1 MKNPS
6 ELIQEMYDTKQHTL
20 PNALKEKTVPGTNE
34 ISFHTLVE
42 MMTDDPY
49 INHEKHDHK
58 I

>member
-1 MKNPS
+1 
-6 ELIQEMYDTKQHTL
+6 MYDTKQQTL
-20 PNALKEKTVPGTNE
+20 PNALKEKTAPGTNE

-49 INHEKHDHK
+49 INHEKYDHK